1 MQEIEAL
8 EQLRPYLIERYL
20 EWVDEQR
27 VILLPKARPLTE
39 EEKSRFKGYFEER
52 ILVLVRVATVER
64 IHNPEFYDELSKSGV
79 PIPLDFNQAIGL
91 ALADCVLIDKQLW
104 AYPESA
110 LSTVFHELVH
120 VVQID
125 MLGIRRHIELYAD
138 SLMQNDL
145 QYHSVIFERQAYELS
160 ARFDRKEPPFSV
172 SQAIEQ
178 ELRQAKLI

>member
-1 MQEIEAL
+1 MKGIKAL

-27 VILLPKARPLTE
+27 AVLLPEARPLTK
-39 EEKSRFKGYFEER
+39 EEKSGFQGYFEER
-52 ILVLVRVATVER
+52 ILDMARVATVER
-64 IHNPEFYDELSKSGV
+64 IQNPGFYDELAKSGV

-91 ALADCVLIDKQLW
+91 ALVDCIIIRKQLW
-104 AYPESA
+104 TYPESA
-110 LSTVFHELVH
+110 FSTIFHELVH

-145 QYHSVIFERQAYELS
+145 QYHSVIFEKQAYELS
-160 ARFDRKEPPFSV
+160 ARFDKKKPSFSV